1 MRNYD
6 IGAVG
11 KVRSWNSMANEF
23 GEKLRLGTKVIDIN
37 RSMTFIGDMEPFC
50 GEKIKVSSNKWD
62 GIFFVEGEI
71 WAFSPEV
78 IVGDWHN

>member
-23 GEKLRLGTKVIDIN
+23 GEKQRFGNKVIDIN
-37 RSMTFIGDMEPFC
+37 RSMTFVGNMEPLC
-50 GEKIKVSSNKWD
+50 GEKIQVTLNTGD
-62 GIFFVEGEI
+62 GAFLVEGEG
-71 WAFSPEV
+71 WLFSPEM